1 MPRGRSG
8 VLSACRRLA
17 PLLAGAAL
25 VLFAAG
31 VRAQPAPGDDATQ
44 LKMQA
49 DVLFKRLLVRPDD
62 LKASFQFAEIETRLG
77 DYEAAIGALER
88 MLFYNQNLPRVRLEL
103 GLLYFRL
110 GSYAMA
116 RSYFEAAISGPD
128 VPQEVRDRVTP
139 FLAEIDRRLS
149 INQLAFFA
157 QTGLR
162 HQTNANAGPDS
173 QIINVFGVD
182 ATIASKFRRRPDW
195 NAFGTVALH
204 HVYDFGNQRGDVW
217 ETDFAA
223 YYAHQFQ
230 VDFLNLGIAEV
241 TTGPRFGIGEAT
253 GLSFHPYV
261 LGNDVTLGDR
271 QYFATLGGGASLRYV
286 TPLGITFEPDAEF
299 RARSFSNSSI
309 YPNARF
315 QEGNQAIAAIGASGA
330 LFSESFG
337 WQGRLSYTH
346 DTASYHP
353 YAYDQFGIELA
364 LPYQF
369 TATLGTTSHTWTLA
383 PFASFFDVRYA
394 EADPFVDPGT
404 KRHDHLYRAGVTLD
418 TKIYH
423 DFGFAITVEYDQTTS
438 TVVNYRTTDFIVS
451 GGPTVRF

>member
-1 MPRGRSG
+1 MPGGKLG
-8 VLSACRRLA
+8 VLSACRRVALA
-17 PLLAGAAL
+17 VAAL
-25 VLFAAG
+25 ALLGTGA
-31 VRAQPAPGDDATQ
+31 RAQDPADDPAQ
-44 LKMQA
+44 LKTQA
-49 DVLFKRLLVRPDD
+49 DILFKRLLVRPDD
-62 LKASFQFAEIETRLG
+62 LQASFQFAEIETRLG

-128 VPQEVRDRVTP
+128 VPREVRDRVGP
-139 FLAEIDRRLS
+139 FLGEIDRRLS

-162 HQTNANAGPDS
+162 HQTNADAGPDS
-173 QIINVFGVD
+173 QIINVFGID
-182 ATIASKFRRRPDW
+182 AAISSKFRRRPDW
-195 NAFGTVALH
+195 NAFGSVALH
-204 HVYDFGNQRGDVW
+204 HVYDFGDQRGDVW

-223 YYAHQFQ
+223 YYARQFQ

-241 TTGPRFGIGEAT
+241 ATGPRFGIGEAT

-261 LGNDVTLGDR
+261 LGDDVTLGDR
-271 QYFATLGGGASLRYV
+271 QYFATAGAGASFRYNTSFGV
-286 TPLGITFEPDAEF
+286 TLEPGAEF
-299 RARSFSNSSI
+299 RARSFSNSSL
-309 YPNARF
+309 YPTASF
-315 QEGNQAIAAIGASGA
+315 QDGDQVIAALGASGT
-330 LFSESFG
+330 LFTPNFG
-337 WQGRLSYTH
+337 WQGRLSFTH

-353 YAYDQFGIELA
+353 FAYDQFGIELA

-369 TATLGTTSHTWTLA
+369 VVALGTTSHTWTVA
-383 PFASFFDVRYA
+383 PFGSFFDVNYA
-394 EADPFVDPGT
+394 AVDPFINPNV

-418 TKIYH
+418 TKLYK
-423 DFGFAITVEYDQTTS
+423 DFGFALTVEYDQTTS
-438 TVVNYRTTDFIVS
+438 TVVNYRTTDFIIS